1 MKSDDVLGMAPGDV
15 IAAVAKLCGYTVAEI
30 TNHDRSTRIERAR
43 FLCYYACRKLS
54 VASYPELGR
63 IFSRDRTTVKAGV
76 ERVEK
81 NPEWR
86 TFGDELVAQVLCPRR
101 LPGYPQATP
110 RNSATCS
117 PSVPQGKKRIIRAS
131 HDQGND

>member
-1 MKSDDVLGMAPGDV
+1 MAPGDV
-15 IAAVAKLCGYTVAEI
+15 IAAVAKLCGYTVGEI
-30 TNHDRSTRIERAR
+30 TNRDRSTRIERAR

-86 TFGDELVAQVLCPRR
+86 TFGDELVAQILCHRR
-101 LPGYPQATP
+101 PPSYPHPTP
-110 RNSATCS
+110 RNFTTCS
-117 PSVPQGKKRIIRAS
+117 PSVQQGKERMIKTS